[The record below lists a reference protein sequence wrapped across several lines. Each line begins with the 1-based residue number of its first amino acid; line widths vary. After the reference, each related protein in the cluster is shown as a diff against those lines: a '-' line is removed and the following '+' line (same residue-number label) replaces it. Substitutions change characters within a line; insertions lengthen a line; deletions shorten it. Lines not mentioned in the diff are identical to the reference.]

1 MNTDWKEEEFWNA
14 LSHGLGV
21 VLGFLGIGLLL
32 YYDTSKSSYSTLSI
46 LFYGCSIVM
55 LYSASTL
62 YHLISHISWKHILRK
77 IDHISIYFLIAGTY
91 TPVALI
97 ALESSTGWLIFWTV
111 WGIALVG
118 TVLKI
123 FFTGRFEVLSLL
135 LYLLM
140 GWLIVFDWNNLVAV
154 SSDTGINLLM
164 LGGAF
169 YTVGIVFY
177 AIRKIPF
184 NHLIWHFFVLAGSI
198 SHFLYILIDVI

>member
-32 YYDTSKSSYSTLSI
+32 YYDTSKSNYSTLSI

-62 YHLISHISWKHILRK
+62 YHLVSHTSWKHILRK
-77 IDHISIYFLIAGTY
+77 IDHINIYFLIAGTY

-135 LYLLM
+135 LYLS
-140 GWLIVFDWNNLVAV
+140 V
-154 SSDTGINLLM
+154 
-164 LGGAF
+164 
-169 YTVGIVFY
+169 
-177 AIRKIPF
+177 
-184 NHLIWHFFVLAGSI
+184 H
-198 SHFLYILIDVI
+198 

>member
-1 MNTDWKEEEFWNA
+1 MNTNWREEEFWNA

-21 VLGFLGIGLLL
+21 LLGCCGIFVLLS
-32 YYDTSKSSYSTLSI
+32 YDSFKSDYSTLSI
-46 LFYGCSIVM
+46 LFYGFSIVL

-62 YHLISHISWKHILRK
+62 YHLVSHVSWKHILRK

-97 ALESSTGWLIFWTV
+97 ALEDNNGWIIFWTV
-111 WGIALVG
+111 WGIALIG
-118 TVLKI
+118 TILKI

-140 GWLIVFDWNNLVAV
+140 GWLIVFDWNNLVEV
-154 SSDTGINLLM
+154 STDTGINLLM

-169 YTVGIVFY
+169 YTVGIIFY

-198 SHFLYILIDVI
+198 CHFLFILIDVI